1 MADNPGQYGRDVS
14 AALDKYADTVRRIC
28 FLHLRQRADVEDV
41 FQEVFLQYLQRKEA
55 FESEE
60 HEKAWLLRVAINRCK
75 DLVKSFWHNR
85 VDPLDDEMMAMVP
98 SESHEIL
105 DAVLRLP
112 PSERNAVYLFYYE
125 GYSVTEIA
133 RVQNQK
139 ANTVYS
145 HLHRARKR
153 LYRQLGGL
161 EHEEDD

>member
-14 AALDKYADTVRRIC
+14 AALDKYADKVRRIC

-125 GYSVTEIA
+125 GYSVTGIA

-153 LYRQLGGL
+153 LYR
-161 EHEEDD
+161 H

>member
-1 MADNPGQYGRDVS
+1 MADNPGQYGRDVY

-41 FQEVFLQYLQRKEA
+41 FQEVFLQYLQRKED

-60 HEKAWLLRVAINRCK
+60 HEKAWILRVAINRCK

-85 VDPLDDEMMAMVP
+85 IDPLDDEMMARVP
-98 SESHEIL
+98 SENHEIL

-112 PSERNAVYLFYYE
+112 PSERNAIYLFYYE

-153 LYRQLGGL
+153 LHRQLGGL